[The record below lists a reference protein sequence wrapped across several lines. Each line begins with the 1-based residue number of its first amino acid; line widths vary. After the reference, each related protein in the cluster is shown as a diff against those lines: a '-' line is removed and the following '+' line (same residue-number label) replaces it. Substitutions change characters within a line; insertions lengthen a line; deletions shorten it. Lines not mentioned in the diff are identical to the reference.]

1 MTSGLIQ
8 KETEKKTN
16 KKNNELQDVIQCYK
30 TNQWHK
36 IKDTHRS
43 LWSIRDEI
51 TVTTD
56 NIVLR
61 GSYIVIPNSLQDRV
75 IELAHQGISKTKV
88 LLRSKVWFT
97 KINEK
102 TEATVKGCLPCQAST
117 ATHTR
122 EPLQMRELHVSQM
135 KKIQPS
141 VEEQYKSDM
150 DPDPDIDA
158 VEQPEQVVIPQQHPH
173 RKRRPPSYVYL
184 HDYDTS

>member
-8 KETEKKTN
+8 KETE

-56 NIVLR
+56 NIV
-61 GSYIVIPNSLQDRV
+61 SCIVIPNSLQDRV
-75 IELAHQGISKTKV
+75 IELAHQGHQGISKTKV
-88 LLRSKVWFT
+88 LLRSKVWFP

-102 TEATVKGCLPCQAST
+102 TEATVKGCLPCQAS
-117 ATHTR
+117 AVTHTR

-158 VEQPEQVVIPQQHPH
+158 VEQPEQVVIPQQRPH